1 MTVKGSDDRIW
12 VSSTTEFPW
21 SAVVKIEMD
30 FDGNGTYEFIGS
42 GAMISSNDVLTAGHV
57 LWDSTYGYA
66 KSVRVIPG
74 QSGSLEPFG
83 SATSSDLHV
92 PDSYISTGGSFS
104 YDIGV
109 INLGTDLGSA
119 TGWFNT
125 QAVSSGDVTGTY
137 VNTAGY
143 PGDLYGG
150 EYMYWAGGTASFAF
164 GNNIYYSDTLDT
176 YGGQSGSPVW
186 WYDSTT
192 GTRTVIGVHTF
203 GGSYYNGGTLLTDD
217 FKDLVDA
224 WTADSDGSVMT
235 GSDTADVISGTSA
248 SDVMY
253 GYSGSDTLSGGAG
266 DDLIYGNYETDLLI
280 GGSGSDTIYGGQ
292 NNGPASTGNGSASD
306 GVSRQREG
314 LETVSGGDGGDV
326 LYGNYGSDL
335 LYGGS
340 GDDRL
345 FGGQDADTLSGG
357 AGSDTL
363 YGNRGDDV
371 LVGGAGSDVF
381 VLTGTGTDT
390 VNDFSS
396 AEGDRIDVGD
406 SNAVV
411 IGTASSGFAL
421 LSEGDVSIELVGV
434 ATSDVQ
440 TSWFI

>member
-1 MTVKGSDDRIW
+1 M
-12 VSSTTEFPW
+12 
-21 SAVVKIEMD
+21 
-30 FDGNGTYEFIGS
+30 
-42 GAMISSNDVLTAGHV
+42 
-57 LWDSTYGYA
+57 
-66 KSVRVIPG
+66 
-74 QSGSLEPFG
+74 
-83 SATSSDLHV
+83 
-92 PDSYISTGGSFS
+92 
-104 YDIGV
+104 
-109 INLGTDLGSA
+109 
-119 TGWFNT
+119 
-125 QAVSSGDVTGTY
+125 
-137 VNTAGY
+137 
-143 PGDLYGG
+143 
-150 EYMYWAGGTASFAF
+150 
-164 GNNIYYSDTLDT
+164 
-176 YGGQSGSPVW
+176 
-186 WYDSTT
+186 
-192 GTRTVIGVHTF
+192 
-203 GGSYYNGGTLLTDD
+203 
-217 FKDLVDA
+217 
-224 WTADSDGSVMT
+224 
-235 GSDTADVISGTSA
+235 
-248 SDVMY
+248 
-253 GYSGSDTLSGGAG
+253 
-266 DDLIYGNYETDLLI
+266 
-280 GGSGSDTIYGGQ
+280 
-292 NNGPASTGNGSASD
+292 
-306 GVSRQREG
+306 
-314 LETVSGGDGGDV
+314 